1 MKTVAATAIAVASL
15 IVAVAFAAPALGT
28 GAGAGTATHYT
39 VHCANASGTTVDARS
54 FDARLV
60 GRPGGAHAIEIFKQ
74 AHPSGHCWTSG
85 PHRDRPGTASAD
97 SGG

>member
-1 MKTVAATAIAVASL
+1 MKTVAATAVAVALL

-28 GAGAGTATHYT
+28 GTATHYT
-39 VHCANASGTTVDARS
+39 VHCANAAGTTVDAKS
-54 FDARLV
+54 FDAQLV
-60 GRPGGAHAIEIFKQ
+60 GRPTGAQAIEIFKQ
-74 AHPSGHCWTSG
+74 AQPDGHCWTSG